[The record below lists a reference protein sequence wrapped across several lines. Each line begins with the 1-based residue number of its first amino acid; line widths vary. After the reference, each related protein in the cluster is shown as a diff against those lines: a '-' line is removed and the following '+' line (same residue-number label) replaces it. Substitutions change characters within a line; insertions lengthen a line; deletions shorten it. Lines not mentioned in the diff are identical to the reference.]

1 MKKEKN
7 PVTITIIALVIV
19 LIAIVVLYIN
29 PFGNSSEDET
39 TNQTSNFNQA
49 TASIQTIE
57 NTLSSSGQV
66 SSGLTENQYLHTGY
80 YFEKILVS
88 ENVFVEE
95 GTNIIEY
102 TNGTYEVA
110 PYDCVIISTN
120 LPNEDEKCTSSHYV
134 QISSIETLCMSL
146 SVSETDIN
154 KIEIGDTV
162 DITMTA
168 SGEQIQGFITSVSE
182 VGSYSSSGSYFTA
195 VVTFDNNGNQKIGM
209 SATCEIIIE
218 SAEDVVAVPVEAI
231 QTSDEG
237 KYVIVINDDGT
248 TTDTIVETGI
258 SSDAYI
264 EIKSGITE
272 NTIVQIVESEDN
284 SSNSFGDRMNGR
296 GGNFEG
302 FSGGGMQG
310 GGMTSGGSMPQMPSG
325 VMPNMP

>member
-7 PVTITIIALVIV
+7 PMTIAIISLIIILLVIV
-19 LIAIVVLYIN
+19 LIYIN
-29 PFGNSSEDET
+29 PFGNQSSNENVD
-39 TNQTSNFNQA
+39 QTLSLNQA
-49 TASIQTIE
+49 VASIQTIE

-66 SSGLTENQYLHTGY
+66 SSGLTENHYLHTGY

-88 ENVFVEE
+88 ENVLVKE

-102 TNGTYEVA
+102 TNGTYLTA
-110 PYDCVIISTN
+110 PYDCVIIATN
-120 LPNEDEKCTSSHYV
+120 LPNEDEKCTSSHYI
-134 QISSIETLCMSL
+134 QISSTETLTMSL

-168 SGEQIQGFITSVSE
+168 SGEEIKGFITSVSE

-195 VVTFDNNGNQKIGM
+195 IVTFNNNGNQKIGM

-218 SAEDVVAVPVEAI
+218 SAEDVITVPVEAI

-237 KYVIVINDDGT
+237 KYVVVINDDGT
-248 TTDTIVETGI
+248 TANTIVETGI

-272 NTIVQIVESEDN
+272 NTKVQLVETESS
-284 SSNSFGDRMNGR
+284 SSNPFGGMNGS
-296 GGNFEG
+296 GGFEG
-302 FSGGGMQG
+302 FSGGKQSMP
-310 GGMTSGGSMPQMPSG
+310 SGGSMPSMPSG
-325 VMPNMP
+325 DRMPNMP

>member
-7 PVTITIIALVIV
+7 PMTITIIALIIV
-19 LIAIVVLYIN
+19 LFAIVIIYIN
-29 PFGNSSEDET
+29 PFGKQTQNEEAT
-39 TNQTSNFNQA
+39 QTSSLNQA
-49 TASIQTIE
+49 VASIQTIE

-66 SSGLTENQYLHTGY
+66 SSGLTENHYLHTGY

-88 ENVFVEE
+88 ENVLVEE
-95 GTNIIEY
+95 GANIIEY
-102 TNGTYEVA
+102 TNGTYLAA
-110 PYDCVIISTN
+110 PYDCVIIATS
-120 LPNEDEKCTSSHYV
+120 LPNEDEKCTSSHYI
-134 QISSIETLCMSL
+134 QISSTETLTMSL

-168 SGEQIQGFITSVSE
+168 SGEEIKGFITSVSE

-218 SAEDVVAVPVEAI
+218 SAEDVIAVPVEAI

-237 KYVIVINDDGT
+237 KYVVVINDDGT
-248 TTDTIVETGI
+248 TTNTIVETGI

-272 NTIVQIVESEDN
+272 NTKVQLVESESSS
-284 SSNSFGDRMNGR
+284 SSNPFGGMNGR
-296 GGNFEG
+296 GGFEG
-302 FSGGGMQG
+302 FSGGGMPSG
-310 GGMTSGGSMPQMPSG
+310 SGMPSMPSGGSMPSGMPS
-325 VMPNMP
+325 MP

>member
-1 MKKEKN
+1 MRKEKN
-7 PVTITIIALVIV
+7 PLTIAIITLVIV
-19 LIAIVVLYIN
+19 LIVIIVLYVN
-29 PFGNSSEDET
+29 PFGNSSSNTKMQQTST
-39 TNQTSNFNQA
+39 TNQA
-49 TASIQTIE
+49 IASIQTIE

-80 YFEKILVS
+80 YFEEMLVE
-88 ENVFVEE
+88 ENVLIEE

-102 TNGTYEVA
+102 TNGTYLTA
-110 PYDCVIISTN
+110 PYDCVVIGTN
-120 LPNEDEKCTSSHYV
+120 LPNEDEICSSNHYI
-134 QISSIETLCMSL
+134 QISSTETLCMSL

-154 KIEIGDTV
+154 KIEVGDTV

-168 SGEQIQGFITSVSE
+168 SGEEIQGFITSVSE
-182 VGSYSSSGSYFTA
+182 VGNYSSSGSYFTA
-195 VVTFDNNGNQKIGM
+195 VVTFNNNGNQKIGM

-218 SAEDVVAVPVEAI
+218 KAENVIAVPLEAI

-248 TTDTIVETGI
+248 TTNTIVETGI

-272 NTIVQIVESEDN
+272 KTKVQVVESTD
-284 SSNSFGDRMNGR
+284 SSSSSFGDRMNGR

-302 FSGGGMQG
+302 FSGGMQG
-310 GGMTSGGSMPQMPSG
+310 GGGMPSG
-325 VMPNMP
+325 DNMPSMPSGGMPNMP

>member
-1 MKKEKN
+1 MRKEKN
-7 PVTITIIALVIV
+7 PFTIAIIVLVIV
-19 LIAIVVLYIN
+19 LIAIIVLYVN
-29 PFGNSSEDET
+29 PFENSSNNTKIQQDSIT
-39 TNQTSNFNQA
+39 NQA
-49 TASIQTIE
+49 TVSIQTIE

-80 YFEKILVS
+80 YFEEMLVE
-88 ENVFVEE
+88 ENVLIEE

-102 TNGTYEVA
+102 TNGTYLTA
-110 PYDCVIISTN
+110 PYDCVVIGTN
-120 LPNEDEKCTSSHYV
+120 LPNEDEICSSSHYI
-134 QISSIETLCMSL
+134 QISSTETLCMSL

-154 KIEIGDTV
+154 KIEVGDTV

-168 SGEQIQGFITSVSE
+168 SGEEIQGFITSVSE
-182 VGSYSSSGSYFTA
+182 VGNYSSSGSYFTA
-195 VVTFDNNGNQKIGM
+195 VVTFNNNGNQKIGM

-218 SAEDVVAVPVEAI
+218 KAENVIAVPIEAI

-248 TTDTIVETGI
+248 TTNTIVETGI

-272 NTIVQIVESEDN
+272 KTKVQVVESSD
-284 SSNSFGDRMNGR
+284 SSSSFGDRMNGR

-302 FSGGGMQG
+302 FSGGMQG
-310 GGMTSGGSMPQMPSG
+310 GGGMPSG
-325 VMPNMP
+325 DNMPSMPSGGMPNMP

>member
-7 PVTITIIALVIV
+7 PVTMLIVVLAVV
-19 LIAIVVLYIN
+19 LIAIIILYVN
-29 PFGNSSEDET
+29 PFGNSSEDDT
-39 TNQTSNFNQA
+39 TNQTSSLNQA
-49 TASIQTIE
+49 VASIQTIE

-80 YFEKILVS
+80 YFEEMLVS
-88 ENVFVEE
+88 ENVLVKE

-102 TNGTYEVA
+102 TNGTFLTA
-110 PYDCVIISTN
+110 PYDCVVIGSN
-120 LPNEDEKCTSSHYV
+120 LPNEDEICSSSHYI
-134 QISSIETLCMSL
+134 QISSTETLCMSL
-146 SVSETDIN
+146 SVSESDIN

-182 VGSYSSSGSYFTA
+182 VGTYSSSGSYFTA

-218 SAEDVVAVPVEAI
+218 SAEDVIAVPVEAI

-237 KYVIVINDDGT
+237 KFVVVINDDGT
-248 TTDTIVETGI
+248 TTNTIVETGI

-272 NTIVQIVESEDN
+272 NTIVQIVETSEN
-284 SSNSFGDRMNGR
+284 SSSSFGRTMNGR
-296 GGNFEG
+296 GGSFEG
-302 FSGGGMQG
+302 FSGGGIPDMP
-310 GGMTSGGSMPQMPSG
+310 SGGSMPQMQG
-325 VMPNMP
+325 GGMPNMP